1 MRAPAQAETIRAAL
15 RRSRP
20 VIVVLV
26 VLGIVASNAFRQLDG
41 PRYRA
46 SSEVLLT
53 TTDIGTVVIE
63 AQPIVDPERVEETG
77 LAYAESFELYR
88 RTAQKNPAL
97 GTADEIENATEVA
110 VSDSVLKFRTTR
122 DEERL
127 TVRTANALARNY
139 VEWRREIEGAEIV
152 EGITQVRRQLAN
164 EPVGSERRQDLRAQL
179 NDLEFLNKLNTGHAR
194 IVETA
199 TDAAKVSPAPLR
211 DSVVGAFIGL
221 VLALLVVAVREALD
235 TRIRSEE
242 DVEEVLDV
250 PVLAAV
256 PTLPRGSRLVMF
268 GRHERFFGDTYGL
281 LGAALT
287 HGRGTG
293 TLVIAVTSSIA
304 TEGKTTTAA
313 NLAVALARRGEN
325 VVLAD
330 FDVRRPSI
338 GPLFSVPADAK
349 GVAQIIGGETTIG
362 RALWEVSLNGTGPNV
377 AARQDLG
384 GNGADARSGTG
395 SLRILPAGGSFGS
408 LDHVQSLSRVVE
420 ELRKTADVILLDTP
434 PAILAVEMAELARTI
449 DRIVVVVRQGRATR
463 RSLQTLGRQAQNWRA
478 DFVGAVLTD
487 APIEERTYYYGSR

>member
-1 MRAPAQAETIRAAL
+1 
-15 RRSRP
+15 
-20 VIVVLV
+20 
-26 VLGIVASNAFRQLDG
+26 
-41 PRYRA
+41 
-46 SSEVLLT
+46 
-53 TTDIGTVVIE
+53 
-63 AQPIVDPERVEETG
+63 
-77 LAYAESFELYR
+77 
-88 RTAQKNPAL
+88 
-97 GTADEIENATEVA
+97 
-110 VSDSVLKFRTTR
+110 
-122 DEERL
+122 
-127 TVRTANALARNY
+127 
-139 VEWRREIEGAEIV
+139 
-152 EGITQVRRQLAN
+152 
-164 EPVGSERRQDLRAQL
+164 
-179 NDLEFLNKLNTGHAR
+179 
-194 IVETA
+194 
-199 TDAAKVSPAPLR
+199 
-211 DSVVGAFIGL
+211 
-221 VLALLVVAVREALD
+221 LLVGVREALD

-268 GRHERFFGDTYGL
+268 GRHERYLGDTYGL

-313 NLAVALARRGEN
+313 NLAVALARRGDD

-338 GPLFSVPADAK
+338 APLFSVPADAK

-362 RALWEVSLNGTGPNV
+362 RALWEVSLNGIGPNV
-377 AARQDLG
+377 SVSPSDLG
-384 GNGADARSGTG
+384 GNGSGATPGTG

-408 LDHVQSLSRVVE
+408 LDHVQNLSRVVE
-420 ELRKTADVILLDTP
+420 DLRKTADVILLDTS

-463 RSLQTLGRQAQNWRA
+463 RSLQALNRQAQNWRA
-478 DFVGAVLTD
+478 EFVGAVLTD